1 MNGDP
6 AARLGK
12 LGSTLA
18 TIILVL
24 ALSLAISWPLWRLA
38 TGDRRAYTAI
48 VGVLAALAI
57 LSLAGLA
64 IARRVRARAAERR
77 SAARRLSA

>member
-12 LGSTLA
+12 LGSILA
-18 TIILVL
+18 TVILVL

-38 TGDRRAYTAI
+38 TGDRRAYTIA
-48 VGVLAALAI
+48 VGVLVSLIVLFLAC
-57 LSLAGLA
+57 LAVV
-64 IARRVRARAAERR
+64 RRARARAAARR
-77 SAARRLSA
+77 SAARRRSA